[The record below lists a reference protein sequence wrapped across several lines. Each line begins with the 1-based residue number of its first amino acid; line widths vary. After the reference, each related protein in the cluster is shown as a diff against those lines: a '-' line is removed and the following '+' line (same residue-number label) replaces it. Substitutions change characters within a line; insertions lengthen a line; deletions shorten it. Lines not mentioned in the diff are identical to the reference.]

1 MSDAKH
7 ILVVANETVVG
18 QALINAVQRHA
29 DQGEVSMHVIC
40 PQSAPRHGYVIH
52 EGDVRMAAE
61 NRVAATVAQLA
72 EAGIE
77 ATGEVM
83 DPDPY
88 SAITDALSERRYD
101 AIIVS
106 THPETRS
113 GWLREDLITRI
124 TNEVDCPVEHVVV
137 DLDAEK
143 DQATRTLV
151 VANQTM
157 GGQALIDQLRE
168 LSEEGPRR
176 FIVVSP
182 QSGEDDEIAHERL
195 AATLKRLED
204 EGIRAIGQVTHPDPY
219 TAIQNAL
226 DFYGIDEIV
235 ISTFPETRSG
245 WLRGDLLDRVR
256 TATSKPV
263 HHVVSEG
270 DGETAEPHDAQPNS
284 GGQG

>member
-1 MSDAKH
+1 MSDVTN
-7 ILVVANETVVG
+7 ILVVANETVIG
-18 QALINAVQRHA
+18 QALIDAVKRHA
-29 DQGEVSMHVIC
+29 DEGEVSVHVIC

-61 NRVAATVAQLA
+61 NRVATTVAQLA

-88 SAITDALSERRYD
+88 SAITDALGERRYD

-113 GWLREDLITRI
+113 GWLREDLISRV

-151 VANQTM
+151 VANQTV
-157 GGQALIDQLRE
+157 GGQALIDQLRQ

-176 FIVVSP
+176 YIVISP
-182 QSGEDDEIAHERL
+182 QSGEDEDIAHERL
-195 AATLKRLED
+195 AATIARLEED
-204 EGIRAIGQVTHPDPY
+204 GIRAIGQVTHPDPF
-219 TAIQNAL
+219 TAIKTAL
-226 DFYGIDEIV
+226 DFYGVDEVV

-245 WLRGDLLDRVR
+245 WLREDLVGRVESS
-256 TATSKPV
+256 TDKPV
-263 HHVVSEG
+263 HHVVSEP
-270 DGETAEPHDAQPNS
+270 EPVEAKS
-284 GGQG
+284 

>member
-1 MSDAKH
+1 MTDAQN

-18 QALINAVQRHA
+18 QELIDAVKRHS
-29 DQGEVSMHVIC
+29 DQGPVAVHVIC

-61 NRVAATVAQLA
+61 NRVATAIARLA
-72 EAGIE
+72 ESGIE

-83 DPDPY
+83 DPDPF
-88 SAITDALSERRYD
+88 SAITDALHERSYD
-101 AIIVS
+101 EIIVA

-113 GWLREDLITRI
+113 GWLREDLITRV
-124 TNEVDCPVEHVVV
+124 TKEVDVPVEHVVV
-137 DLDAEK
+137 DLDAEA

-157 GGQALIDQLRE
+157 TGQALIDQLHE
-168 LSEEGPRR
+168 LAEEGPRR
-176 FIVVSP
+176 FIVISP
-182 QSGEDDEIAHERL
+182 QSGEDEDSAHERL
-195 AATLKRLED
+195 AATLKRLEE
-204 EGIRAIGQVTHPDPY
+204 EGMRAIGQVTHPDPF
-219 TAIQNAL
+219 TAIKNAL

-245 WLRGDLLDRVR
+245 WLQGDLVGRVQ
-256 TATSKPV
+256 TSTSKPV

-270 DGETAEPHDAQPNS
+270 
-284 GGQG
+284 

>member
-1 MSDAKH
+1 MSDATN

-18 QALINAVQRHA
+18 QALIDAVKRHA
-29 DQGEVSMHVIC
+29 DAGEVSVHVIC

-61 NRVAATVAQLA
+61 NRVATAIAQLG

-83 DPDPY
+83 DPDPW
-88 SAITDALSERRYD
+88 SAITDALGERRYD
-101 AIIVS
+101 AIIIS

-113 GWLREDLITRI
+113 GWLREDLVGRV
-124 TNEVDCPVEHVVV
+124 TNSVEIPVEHVVV

-143 DQATRTLV
+143 DQATHTLV
-151 VANQTM
+151 VANQTV

-168 LSEEGPRR
+168 LSQEGPRR
-176 FIVVSP
+176 FIVISP
-182 QSGEDDEIAHERL
+182 QSGEDDEVAHERL
-195 AATLKRLED
+195 AATLKRLEE

-245 WLRGDLLDRVR
+245 WLRGDLVGRVR

-270 DGETAEPHDAQPNS
+270 DGETAEPQPTA
-284 GGQG
+284 GGQGTS